1 MVLYICKFSTIHF
14 VVKKIITDG
23 WSIDIILLLGSAEP
37 ENIWSKLALFCWHA
51 SEASNEVGAPLRIL
65 KKT

>member
-1 MVLYICKFSTIHF
+1 MVLYIYICKFSTITF
-14 VVKKIITDG
+14 CSEKIITDG

-51 SEASNEVGAPLRIL
+51 SEASNEVGAPLRI
-65 KKT
+65 